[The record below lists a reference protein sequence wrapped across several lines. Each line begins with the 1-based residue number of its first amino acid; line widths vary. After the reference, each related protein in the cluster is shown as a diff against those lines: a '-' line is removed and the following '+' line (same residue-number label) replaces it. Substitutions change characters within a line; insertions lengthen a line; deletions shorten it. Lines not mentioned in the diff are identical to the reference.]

1 MLNTGLISQ
10 DFLFL
15 FYFFFIFSPRLFIN
29 KNSLNDSGIF
39 QIQLVRL
46 EMSFLL
52 EQKALETNI

>member
-29 KNSLNDSGIF
+29 ENSLNDSGIF